1 MRSSCKAERGSP
13 THGRPNPLEDLA
25 MPSLRQIAC
34 AALVAFAVAAPS
46 AFAQTALLDGKV
58 FVADAGLKG
67 KPADEKGDVLTF
79 AGGRFHSSLCDQWGY
94 DKGEYKA
101 TKVGDAVQFE
111 AVTVSEKYGRNVW
124 KGTIKGA
131 EIEGTFLFH
140 PKPGFF
146 NKNPAPEE
154 HWLKGKAKS

>member
-1 MRSSCKAERGSP
+1 MRTSS
-13 THGRPNPLEDLA
+13 L
-25 MPSLRQIAC
+25 IAT
-34 AALVAFAVAAPS
+34 AALVVAAAAAPFAAAQS
-46 AFAQTALLDGKV
+46 AALDGRV
-58 FVADAGLKG
+58 FIADAGHKG

-79 AGGRFHSSLCDQWGY
+79 ADGRFHSSLCDQFGY
-94 DKGEYKA
+94 NKGEYKA
-101 TKVGDAVQFE
+101 TKVGDAVEFE

-124 KGTIKGA
+124 KGTIRGA

-154 HWLKGKAKS
+154 HWFKGKAKG

>member
-1 MRSSCKAERGSP
+1 MRNARYV
-13 THGRPNPLEDLA
+13 
-25 MPSLRQIAC
+25 AC
-34 AALVAFAVAAPS
+34 ALFAAAALAAPM
-46 AFAQTALLDGKV
+46 AFAQTALLDGRA

-79 AGGRFHSSLCDQWGY
+79 AGGKFHSSACDKYGY
-94 DKGEYKA
+94 DKGDYKA
-101 TKVGDAVQFE
+101 TKVGDAVEFE
-111 AVTVSEKYGRNVW
+111 AVTLSEKYGRNVW
-124 KGTIKGA
+124 KGTIRGT

-154 HWLKGKAKS
+154 HWFKGKAKG